1 MKLLAKRLA
10 GITLAGLTIGLA
22 LGGYYTLEETNE
34 LAARGIGAAVVVAL
48 ILCTLNTST
57 GRHQRAGN

>member
-1 MKLLAKRLA
+1 MKLITKRLA

-22 LGGYYTLEETNE
+22 LAGYYTLEETNE
-34 LAARGIGAAVVVAL
+34 LAARGIGVAVVVAL